1 VKADLTGIVLA
12 GGESRR
18 MGTDKALLEVGGIPM
33 VQRVLSALRESCAE
47 VVVVTKQAVP
57 YKRMGARIVV
67 EESPVRAPL
76 VGIIA
81 GLRAALTPWAFVAG
95 CDMPYLSPAAVRLLA
110 DLAVGHDAAVPRV
123 HGIWHPVHAVYAV
136 SALPVLESQL
146 AGGVRRLAAVLQALR
161 VREVSAGELRA
172 ADGTMRTLWNVNTAR
187 EQRLLPG

>member
-1 VKADLTGIVLA
+1 
-12 GGESRR
+12 
-18 MGTDKALLEVGGIPM
+18 
-33 VQRVLSALRESCAE
+33 
-47 VVVVTKQAVP
+47 
-57 YKRMGARIVV
+57 
-67 EESPVRAPL
+67 

-110 DLAVGHDAAVPRV
+110 DLAAGHDAAVPRV
-123 HGIWHPVHAVYAV
+123 DGVWHPVHAVYAV
-136 SALPVLESQL
+136 SALPVLEAQL
-146 AGGVRRLAAVLQALR
+146 AGGVRRLSAVLQALR